1 MQKSKKGKRRNIII
15 AVSLGIVA
23 IVGAMAAGGAFSDQ
37 DTQEVQ
43 YQFPERRTIIKTISA
58 NGRIQPV
65 LEVKISP

>member
-43 YQFPERRTIIKTISA
+43 YQFPERRTIKPSLLTDVFNPYS
-58 NGRIQPV
+58 R
-65 LEVKISP
+65 